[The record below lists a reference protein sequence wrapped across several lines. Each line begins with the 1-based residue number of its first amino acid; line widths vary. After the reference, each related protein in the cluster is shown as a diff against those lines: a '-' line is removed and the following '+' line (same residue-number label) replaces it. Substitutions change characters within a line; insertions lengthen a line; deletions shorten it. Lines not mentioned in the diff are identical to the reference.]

1 MLRCVTPQPVICPFC
16 REAIWIDP
24 AGSRIYSRSTVVMHV
39 VECPKKPLD
48 ASADDLTVAV
58 DAMMERRRVPRL
70 QGPKRPP
77 R

>member
-1 MLRCVTPQPVICPFC
+1 MLRCVTPKPVICPFC
-16 REAIWIDP
+16 REAIRIDP
-24 AGSRIYSRSTVVMHV
+24 AGSRIYTRSTVVMHV

-48 ASADDLTVAV
+48 ASANDLKVAV

-70 QGPKRPP
+70 PGSKWPP

>member
-1 MLRCVTPQPVICPFC
+1 MLRCVTPKPVICPFC
-16 REAIWIDP
+16 REAIRIDP
-24 AGSRIYSRSTVVMHV
+24 AGSRIYTRSTVVMHV

-48 ASADDLTVAV
+48 ASADDLKVAV

-70 QGPKRPP
+70 PGSKRPP